1 MLHIGFRHNV
11 EPKRAATRR
20 EEEEPTRKQTKRKS
34 LEGECPSSNRLELLL
49 EAQGQEAW
57 L

>member
-1 MLHIGFRHNV
+1 MLNQ
-11 EPKRAATRR
+11 KRAATSR

-34 LEGECPSSNRLELLL
+34 LEGECPSSNRLGLLL